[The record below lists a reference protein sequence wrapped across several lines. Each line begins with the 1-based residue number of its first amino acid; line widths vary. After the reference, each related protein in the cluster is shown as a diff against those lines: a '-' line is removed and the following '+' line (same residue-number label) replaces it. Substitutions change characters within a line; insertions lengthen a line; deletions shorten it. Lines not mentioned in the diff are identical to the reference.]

1 MLTSE
6 SIRYSPSQ
14 NRKAPCASRQAI
26 TQRTTHTTRGMPIIG
41 SAPIKINYYLED
53 RIMIDISNATENQ
66 LDEILFGI
74 ELIMQGAT
82 AEEAIAALIERR
94 ANKVLPV

>member
-1 MLTSE
+1 
-6 SIRYSPSQ
+6 
-14 NRKAPCASRQAI
+14 
-26 TQRTTHTTRGMPIIG
+26 
-41 SAPIKINYYLED
+41 
-53 RIMIDISNATENQ
+53 MIDISNATENQ

-94 ANKVLPV
+94 ANKELPV